1 MRHFKKK
8 ISDWLS
14 KQQNLYIL
22 FTIILMIPTCLLL
35 YTEEM
40 SMAMRVAYFFLP
52 LSVYMGLL
60 AMWQKPGIVL
70 LWLSLLLLLGAFQEV
85 LLYLFGNS
93 IIASDMFLN
102 LFSTST
108 VEASELL
115 SNLIPALILVFFV
128 FFGAIYLAF
137 HSIRIED
144 RLHVSVRKKLVII
157 AVCSLLIGFIGGV
170 TAKVQEPNDNVL
182 LNIYPVNVFY
192 NMKFAR
198 ESWHKSKNYRKT
210 SESFSFQ
217 AKSRH
222 PSNDKEIYVLV
233 IGETSRSDN
242 WSLYGYERETNPR
255 LSKEK
260 SLVCFT
266 DVVTQCNATHKSVPL
281 ILSAASADNFEIIYK
296 QKSIIT
302 AFKEAGFKTAFLSN
316 QVPNNTFTDF
326 FSREADVVKLLRGDP
341 LAISDN
347 PLDHDLLPLLDNFIA
362 KSGNKQFIV
371 LHTYGSH
378 FNYRD
383 RYSDKFKV
391 FIPDN
396 SVNLEYRHRDLLINS
411 YDNSILSTDDFLA
424 SVIDKLRNTGAVT
437 CMFYLPDHGEDIM
450 DDDRHRFLHAS
461 PCPTYYQLHIPFL
474 IWFSDEYNNRY
485 PEAIKNAVSHHSS
498 PITTRAAFHT
508 MLDLGGIA
516 TAHLDSVFSVVNADF
531 SPRKRSYLNDHNL
544 PESLD
549 NCGLKEEDKAMFRKK
564 GMAFP

>member
-1 MRHFKKK
+1 MKHFKKK
-8 ISDWLS
+8 ISEWLS

-22 FTIILMIPTCLLL
+22 FTVILMIPTCLLL

-60 AMWQKPGIVL
+60 ATRQKPGIML

-102 LFSTST
+102 LFTTST
-108 VEASELL
+108 GEAFELL
-115 SNLIPALILVFFV
+115 GNLIPALILVFFV
-128 FFGAIYLAF
+128 FFSAVYLAF

-144 RLHVSVRKKLVII
+144 RLHVSVRKKLIII
-157 AVCSLLIGFIGGV
+157 AACSLLIGSIGGV
-170 TAKVQEPNDNVL
+170 TAKVQEPNEKVL

-210 SESFSFQ
+210 SEAFSFQ

-222 PSNDKEIYVLV
+222 PSSDKEIYVLV
-233 IGETSRSDN
+233 IGETSRSEN

-326 FSREADVVKLLRGDP
+326 FSREADIVKFLRGDP
-341 LAISDN
+341 LAISNN

-362 KSGNKQFIV
+362 KGGNKQFIV

-378 FNYRD
+378 FNYCD
-383 RYSDKFKV
+383 RYSDKYFEFV
-391 FIPDN
+391 GITVP
-396 SVNLEYRHRDLLINS
+396 I
-411 YDNSILSTDDFLA
+411 
-424 SVIDKLRNTGAVT
+424 
-437 CMFYLPDHGEDIM
+437 
-450 DDDRHRFLHAS
+450 
-461 PCPTYYQLHIPFL
+461 
-474 IWFSDEYNNRY
+474 
-485 PEAIKNAVSHHSS
+485 IK
-498 PITTRAAFHT
+498 
-508 MLDLGGIA
+508 M
-516 TAHLDSVFSVVNADF
+516 
-531 SPRKRSYLNDHNL
+531 
-544 PESLD
+544 
-549 NCGLKEEDKAMFRKK
+549 
-564 GMAFP
+564 